1 MTSVLVLAAGQG
13 SRLGPL
19 TKEKPKCLLE
29 FLGKSLLD
37 YQIDIFESLG
47 INKIHIVTGYFQD
60 KINNKN
66 LKKIFNQNYKTTNMV
81 YSLFYDLNFLKN
93 INDDLIVTYG
103 DIIFEKQIISK
114 LLNSTYDFSLCVD
127 NNWREYW
134 ELRFENPLDDAETLE
149 ISKEIYIQEIGKKTN
164 NINKIQAQYMGL
176 FKIKNSILNEIID
189 FYINLDKTELYD
201 GQQFKNMYM
210 TSFLQ
215 ALINNGMKIKPIF
228 CHNGWLEFDTENDL
242 RLYNNLHNKKRLNK
256 LIKI

>member
-1 MTSVLVLAAGQG
+1 
-13 SRLGPL
+13 
-19 TKEKPKCLLE
+19 
-29 FLGKSLLD
+29 
-37 YQIDIFESLG
+37 
-47 INKIHIVTGYFQD
+47 
-60 KINNKN
+60 
-66 LKKIFNQNYKTTNMV
+66 MV

-134 ELRFENPLDDAETLE
+134 ELRFENPLDDAETLK

-176 FKIKNSILNEIID
+176 FKIKNSKLNEIID

-201 GQQFKNMYM
+201 GQQFENMYDRFF
-210 TSFLQ
+210 TST
-215 ALINNGMKIKPIF
+215 INNGMKIKQFFVITVV
-228 CHNGWLEFDTENDL
+228 EFDTENDL
-242 RLYNNLHNKKRLNK
+242 RLYNNLHNKGLNK